1 MAYSLLNMEKVKR
14 MNKWRFGT
22 YSFVFVIFSFSLRA
36 TELPA
41 SLQVVLISKILSFE
55 HSSSHKKQV
64 SIFVLGSPKIY
75 QAFNKLKIKSY
86 GDIGINQLEIG
97 ASLPKKIFN
106 IVYVGD
112 ESQIEAAVCYAAKN
126 NALLVAPNTQWV
138 KKGITVAI
146 GTKDGRPHFY
156 LNLATSA
163 ASGLKWDQK
172 ILKVAE
178 IY

>member
-1 MAYSLLNMEKVKR
+1 MTYSLQSKEKAKR
-14 MNKWRFGT
+14 MNKWRLCT
-22 YSFVFVIFSFSLRA
+22 YAFVFAIFSFSLRA

-75 QAFNKLKIKSY
+75 QAFNKLKIKNY
-86 GDIGINQLEIG
+86 GEISINQLEIG
-97 ASLPKKIFN
+97 ASLPKKSFN
-106 IVYVGD
+106 IIYVGD
-112 ESQIEAAVCYAAKN
+112 ETKIEEAVRYAAQN

-138 KKGITVAI
+138 KKGVTVAI

-156 LNLATSA
+156 INLATSA

>member
-1 MAYSLLNMEKVKR
+1 MTYSLQSKEKAKR
-14 MNKWRFGT
+14 INKWRLST
-22 YSFVFVIFSFSLRA
+22 YAFVFAIFSFSLRA

-75 QAFNKLKIKSY
+75 QAFNKLKIKNY
-86 GDIGINQLEIG
+86 GEISINQLEIG
-97 ASLPKKIFN
+97 ASLPKQTFN
-106 IVYVGD
+106 IIYVAD
-112 ESQIEAAVCYAAKN
+112 ESKIEAAVRYAAKN

-156 LNLATSA
+156 INLATSA

>member
-1 MAYSLLNMEKVKR
+1 MIFSLQSKEKVTRK
-14 MNKWRFGT
+14 NKWRLGT
-22 YSFVFVIFSFSLRA
+22 YAFVFAIFSFSLSA

-75 QAFNKLKIKSY
+75 QAFNKLKIKNY
-86 GDIGINQLEIG
+86 GEISINQLEIG
-97 ASLPKKIFN
+97 ASLPKKSFN
-106 IVYVGD
+106 IIYVGD
-112 ESQIEAAVCYAAKN
+112 EKKIEAAVRYAEQN

-156 LNLATSA
+156 INLATSA